1 MVCVWGGVSQ
11 TYKQTKDSKI
21 PRHMVKAKLNRQEH
35 PKTDTL
41 TKREKR
47 EGEMIKTGTKKE
59 AINQP
64 NKQTHMRM
72 NTKN

>member
-1 MVCVWGGVSQ
+1 
-11 TYKQTKDSKI
+11 
-21 PRHMVKAKLNRQEH
+21 MVKAKLNRQEH